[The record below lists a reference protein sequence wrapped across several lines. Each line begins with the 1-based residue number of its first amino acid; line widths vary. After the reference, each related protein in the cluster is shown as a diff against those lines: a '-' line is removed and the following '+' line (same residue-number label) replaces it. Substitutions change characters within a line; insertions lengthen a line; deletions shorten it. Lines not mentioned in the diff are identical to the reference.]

1 MASSSENLSL
11 FDSWNFRP
19 TFPDPWISEA
29 YARDTD
35 ALTRALQQSLSSSL
49 PPPPPPLD
57 YSAAAAGGEDSLI
70 NSLLPTNFA
79 GTTSNPDTPTPISCS
94 SDPDSAPAPA
104 PKPRRNTN
112 STTTSSAAPGAT
124 GKVTKRKSRAASKK
138 SQTTFITADPANFRQ
153 MVQQVTGGVRFTD
166 AMVPVL
172 KPEPHR
178 LGRGG
183 SIQLQQQ
190 HVAAAA
196 GGGGGGGGGGLL
208 PTLDTSAFL
217 LDHHRQIQQQ
227 QQQQTV
233 SVSVTPGGGGGPEGP
248 MSFSQALVGDGPDGG
263 AGLDFGTFSNFPTL
277 ESWKVI

>member
-19 TFPDPWISEA
+19 TFPDSWISEA

-35 ALTRALQQSLSSSL
+35 ALTRALQQSLSTSL

-57 YSAAAAGGEDSLI
+57 YSSAAAAGGGEDSLI

-94 SDPDSAPAPA
+94 SDPDSAPTPA
-104 PKPRRNTN
+104 PKPRRSTN
-112 STTTSSAAPGAT
+112 STTTSSAPGAT

-178 LGRGG
+178 LG
-183 SIQLQQQ
+183 
-190 HVAAAA
+190 
-196 GGGGGGGGGGLL
+196 GGGGGGGGLL

-227 QQQQTV
+227 Q
-233 SVSVTPGGGGGPEGP
+233 PGGGGGGPEGP

-263 AGLDFGTFSNFPTL
+263 GAGLDFGTFSNFPTL

>member
-19 TFPDPWISEA
+19 TFPDSWISEA

-35 ALTRALQQSLSSSL
+35 ALTRALQQSLSTSL

-57 YSAAAAGGEDSLI
+57 YSSAAAAGGGEDSLI

-94 SDPDSAPAPA
+94 SDPDSAPTPA
-104 PKPRRNTN
+104 PKPRRSTN
-112 STTTSSAAPGAT
+112 STTTSSAPGAT

-183 SIQLQQQ
+183 
-190 HVAAAA
+190 
-196 GGGGGGGGGGLL
+196 GGLL

-217 LDHHRQIQQQ
+217 LDHHR
-227 QQQQTV
+227 
-233 SVSVTPGGGGGPEGP
+233 GGGGGPEGP

-263 AGLDFGTFSNFPTL
+263 GAGLDFGTFSNFPTL